1 MSKKIEWVDGLK
13 GFGCTS
19 VVFLHLLACLFP
31 KAQNG
36 ANEYIYGGVYNYIQ
50 LTPINILFNGSF
62 FVYIFWTLS
71 AYLLTKAINNANDI
85 FPRLRRKYFRLF
97 LLAIIVSIPAFIL
110 LKCGLYYYDRAGS
123 LIENSFWTNE
133 RDYSQ
138 FFLVDLLRELVWN
151 DWFGSSYIIPPF
163 WTMRYE
169 ILGSII
175 ISTLIA
181 CDCTNNRK
189 LIAFIILI
197 IMGTNLIPYLCFFNG
212 MILASKDFKIS
223 PHISFFCFFIGVLLG
238 AYPPT
243 GIPVA
248 GMYNKVYIFF
258 VVSYNKVFDTL
269 YGVHFMYVVASA
281 MIILGVINND
291 LLRNFFGGDCLKT
304 SF

>member
-1 MSKKIEWVDGLK
+1 M
-13 GFGCTS
+13 
-19 VVFLHLLACLFP
+19 LACLFP

-50 LTPINILFNGSF
+50 LTPINIIFNGSF

-138 FFLVDLLRELVWN
+138 FFLVDLIRELIWN
-151 DWFGSSYIIPPF
+151 DWFGTSYIIPPF

-169 ILGSII
+169 IVGSIL
-175 ISTLIA
+175 ISTFIV
-181 CDCTNNRK
+181 CDCTKNRK
-189 LIAFIILI
+189 LIAFTIFIL
-197 IMGTNLIPYLCFFNG
+197 MGTNLVPYLCFING
-212 MILASKDFKIS
+212 MVLASKDFKIS
-223 PHISFFCFFIGVLLG
+223 SHAAFWGFLGGVLLG

-243 GIPVA
+243 GIPAA
-248 GMYNKVYIFF
+248 GMYNKIYTHFIDYF
-258 VVSYNKVFDTL
+258 NRLFDKP
-269 YGVHFMYVVASA
+269 YGVHFMYVVASS
-281 MIILGVINND
+281 MIIYGVINSD
-291 LLRNFFGGDCLKT
+291 LLQNFLGGCQKWMFGQIIGET
-304 SF
+304 W